1 MKQNYVVR
9 DQIGPHD
16 VILAAMALHTGCAVA
31 TFNVR
36 HFAAVKGL
44 KVIQPK

>member
-1 MKQNYVVR
+1 MRQNHAVR
-9 DQIGPHD
+9 EQIGSHD
-16 VILAAMALHTGCAVA
+16 VILAATAIHTGSAVA

-36 HFAAVKGL
+36 HFSAVKGL